1 MSMITRYMVKEFL
14 RIFFVTAT
22 ALAFVVFSIDFLEKI
37 KSLYQ
42 YDTELQWLVKYFL
55 FRFPRIFMEM
65 VPLSLLM
72 STLLTFGGLAKN
84 NEITAFK
91 SAGVSVFRL
100 TTPLLIL
107 AACISLLSYVLVGG
121 VVPTLYKESK
131 RIKHIQIEGKQPV
144 GGFVQN
150 KTWMHLD
157 SRRLMYAQVV
167 SADKTLMQGVVLY
180 TLGEDYLVREEAE
193 VAELFYENGVWVLR
207 DGVKRIFLPGGAVEF
222 KTITEEKID
231 IKRKPDDFQ
240 QVTIKTN
247 EMTYDALS
255 DYIAQLKSVGF
266 DTTRFSVDL
275 HGKQALPFVNFIMV
289 LLGVPFALKDSRS
302 SGIAWGI
309 AFSLGVALFYWLVY
323 SMTLSLGRLEVL
335 PPWLAGWSANILLL
349 MLGSYLFL
357 RVRQ

>member
-1 MSMITRYMVKEFL
+1 MSMMTRYMVKEFL

-37 KSLYQ
+37 KNLYQ

-65 VPLSLLM
+65 LPLSLLM

-100 TTPLLIL
+100 TTPLLLL
-107 AACISLLSYVLVGG
+107 AAFISLFSYFLVGG

-131 RIKHIQIEGKQPV
+131 RIKYIQIEGKQPA
-144 GGFVQN
+144 GGFVEN
-150 KTWMHLD
+150 KIWMHLD

-167 SADKTLMQGVVLY
+167 SADKALMEGVVLY
-180 TLGEDYLVREEAE
+180 TLGDDYLVREEVEA
-193 VAELFYENGVWVLR
+193 AALIYEDGNWILVNGL
-207 DGVKRIFLPGGAVEF
+207 KRIFLPGGAVEF
-222 KTITEEKID
+222 KAFEREPIAID
-231 IKRKPDDFQ
+231 RKPRDFQ
-240 QVTIKTN
+240 QLRIKTN
-247 EMTYDALS
+247 EMTYKALS
-255 DYIAQLKSVGF
+255 EYIVQLKAAGF
-266 DTTRFSVDL
+266 DPTRYAVDL
-275 HGKQALPFVNFIMV
+275 HAKQALPFVNFIMV

-323 SMTLSLGRLEVL
+323 SMTLSLGRLQVL

-349 MLGSYLFL
+349 MVGSYLFL

>member
-1 MSMITRYMVKEFL
+1 
-14 RIFFVTAT
+14 
-22 ALAFVVFSIDFLEKI
+22 
-37 KSLYQ
+37 
-42 YDTELQWLVKYFL
+42 
-55 FRFPRIFMEM
+55 
-65 VPLSLLM
+65 
-72 STLLTFGGLAKN
+72 
-84 NEITAFK
+84 
-91 SAGVSVFRL
+91 
-100 TTPLLIL
+100 
-107 AACISLLSYVLVGG
+107 

-131 RIKHIQIEGKQPV
+131 RIKHVQIEGKQPA

-157 SRRLMYAQVV
+157 SRRLMYAQVI

-193 VAELFYENGVWVLR
+193 VAELFYEDGGWVLR
-207 DGVKRIFLPGGAVEF
+207 DGVKRIFLPGGEVQF
-222 KTITEEKID
+222 KTITQERID

-240 QVTIKTN
+240 KVAIKTN
-247 EMTYDALS
+247 EMTYNALS
-255 DYIAQLKSVGF
+255 DYITQLQSVGF
-266 DTTRFSVDL
+266 DTTRFSFSVDL
-275 HGKQALPFVNFIMV
+275 HAKQALPFVNFIMV
-289 LLGVPFALKDSRS
+289 LLGVPFALKDGRS

-349 MLGSYLFL
+349 MIASYLFL

>member
-1 MSMITRYMVKEFL
+1 MSMITRYMLKEFL
-14 RIFFVTAT
+14 RIFFVTAM
-22 ALAFVVFSIDFLEKI
+22 ALAFVEFSIDFLEKI
-37 KSLYQ
+37 KSLYR
-42 YDTELQWLVKYFL
+42 YDAELQWLVKYFL

-65 VPLSLLM
+65 LPLSLLM

-100 TTPLLIL
+100 TAPLLIL
-107 AACISLLSYVLVGG
+107 AVFISLLSYLLVGN
-121 VVPTLYKESK
+121 VVPRLYKESK
-131 RIKHIQIEGKQPV
+131 RIKQIQIEGKQPA

-167 SADKTLMQGVVLY
+167 SADKALMQGVVLY
-180 TLGEDYLVREEAE
+180 TLGEDYLVIEEAE
-193 VAELFYENGVWVLR
+193 VAELFYEEGGWVLR
-207 DGVKRIFLPGGAVEF
+207 DGVKRIFLPGGEVQFE
-222 KTITEEKID
+222 TITQEKID
-231 IKRKPDDFQ
+231 INRKPEDFK
-240 QVTIKTN
+240 QVAIKTN

-255 DYIAQLKSVGF
+255 DYISQLKSAGL

-275 HGKQALPFVNFIMV
+275 HARQALPFVNFIMV

-323 SMTLSLGRLEVL
+323 SMTLSLGRLQVL

-349 MLGSYLFL
+349 MVGSYLFL